1 MDQIKFSQA
10 VEGYTLHA
18 QARHLSWHTIADYH
32 NTFRKLGAFLAADP
46 PIPDITTVQLREF
59 FSACTVSNKTLIN
72 YRTGLS
78 ALWTWALK
86 EKLVTANIVHDVQ
99 SPKAEDR
106 AVEPFTEADVRAMLG
121 ALDKSKIYRR
131 PGQRPTNHSLATATR
146 NRAIILLL
154 LDTGVRAS
162 ELCELTIVH
171 CDIKNRTIKVFGK
184 GAKERILPFSPSTGQ
199 AIWRYLATRKDA
211 RMNETLIATPDG
223 RPLGRDDLRRLIFN
237 IGERAGVHGA
247 HPHRFRHTFAIN
259 FLRNG
264 GNAYALQMALGHA
277 SMDMVRKYLALAQTD
292 IAAAHLI
299 ASPVANWRL

>member
-1 MDQIKFSQA
+1 M
-10 VEGYTLHA
+10 
-18 QARHLSWHTIADYH
+18 
-32 NTFRKLGAFLAADP
+32 
-46 PIPDITTVQLREF
+46 
-59 FSACTVSNKTLIN
+59 
-72 YRTGLS
+72 
-78 ALWTWALK
+78 
-86 EKLVTANIVHDVQ
+86 
-99 SPKAEDR
+99 
-106 AVEPFTEADVRAMLG
+106 
-121 ALDKSKIYRR
+121 
-131 PGQRPTNHSLATATR
+131 
-146 NRAIILLL
+146 
-154 LDTGVRAS
+154 RAS

-211 RMNETLIATPDG
+211 RINEPLIATPEG
-223 RPLGRDDLRRLIFN
+223 RPLGRDDLRRLIAN

-264 GNAYALQMALGHA
+264 GNAYVLQMALGHA